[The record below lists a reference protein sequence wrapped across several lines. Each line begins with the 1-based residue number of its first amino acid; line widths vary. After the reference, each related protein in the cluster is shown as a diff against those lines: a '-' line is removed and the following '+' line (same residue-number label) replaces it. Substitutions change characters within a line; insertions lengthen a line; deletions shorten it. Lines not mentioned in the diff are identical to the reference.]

1 LHKQKKGRGLIDL
14 H

>member
-1 LHKQKKGRGLIDL
+1 LHKQKKGRGLIDF